1 MGAGQAGARKL
12 AARIT
17 FNTGVARIALPSLA
31 HGPAESAHSG
41 IREIANEAL
50 RTPGTIRLDVGQP
63 DFPTPQHIKDAGKR
77 AIDENKTFYTH
88 TQGLLSL
95 REKLV
100 DKLARVNGIKT
111 TPEAIACGP
120 GGVGAI
126 AAMLAAVVENG
137 DEVLLPDPGWPN
149 YRMMLPWLG
158 ARAVY
163 YPCPPSAGFQ
173 PDLEALERLISARTK
188 VLVVN
193 SPNNPTGAVY
203 PAETVAALVELA
215 QRHNMWLLSD
225 ECYDQVVLDGSAGRA
240 QGAPISSWTS
250 PAHIAPEDPRIATA
264 FTFSKT
270 YAMTGWRLGYLTGSE
285 ELIDT
290 VTKVL
295 ESSSS
300 CTSTITQVAA
310 EAALAGPQDCVADMV
325 RAYRRRR
332 DLVVDILEDAE
343 LLISR
348 PSGAFYIMADVSPAG
363 LPARELAF
371 ALLRERGVSVAPGTA
386 FGQEAAGAVRISLA
400 SSDADL
406 REGVGR
412 LAEFVYRST

>member
-1 MGAGQAGARKL
+1 M
-12 AARIT
+12 
-17 FNTGVARIALPSLA
+17 
-31 HGPAESAHSG
+31 AHSG
-41 IREIANEAL
+41 IREIANEAI
-50 RTPGTIRLDVGQP
+50 RRPGTIRLDVGQP
-63 DFPTPQHIKDAGKR
+63 DFPTPQHVKDAGKR

-95 REKLV
+95 REKLA

-126 AAMLAAVVENG
+126 AAMLAAVVEHG

-149 YRMMLPWLG
+149 YGMMLPWLG
-158 ARAVY
+158 ARAVN

-173 PDLEALERLISARTK
+173 PDLETLERLITARTK

-203 PAETVAALVELA
+203 PAETIAAMVELA
-215 QRHNMWLLSD
+215 QRHNLWLLSD
-225 ECYDQVVLDGSAGRA
+225 ECYDQVVLDGA
-240 QGAPISSWTS
+240 WTS
-250 PAHIAPEDPRIATA
+250 PARIAPEDPRIATA

-310 EAALAGPQDCVADMV
+310 EAALAGPQECVDEMV
-325 RAYRRRR
+325 SAYRRRR
-332 DLVVDILEDAE
+332 DLVVDILQDAE
-343 LLISR
+343 LLISK

-386 FGQEAAGAVRISLA
+386 FGQEAASTVRISLA

-406 REGVGR
+406 REGVSR
-412 LAEFVYRST
+412 LAEFVHRST